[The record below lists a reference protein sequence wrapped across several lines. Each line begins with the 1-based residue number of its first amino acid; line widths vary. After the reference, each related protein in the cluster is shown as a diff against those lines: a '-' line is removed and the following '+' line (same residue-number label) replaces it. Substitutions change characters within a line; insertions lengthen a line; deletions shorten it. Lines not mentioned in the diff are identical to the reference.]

1 MRYALP
7 LVLFAAVLVFLG
19 VGLQRDP
26 SLVPSPLIGKPFP
39 QFKLTTLHDQA
50 VELDADLTRG
60 GVTILN
66 VWASWCAACRDEHPL
81 LMSLDKSAGFRLV
94 GMNYKDQRDDGIAWL
109 ERHGNPYQVSLFDQH
124 GKLGLDLGVYG
135 VPETFVIDATGTIR
149 AKHVGPLDQVALNE
163 KILAVVQSLNTE

>member
-66 VWASWCAACRDEHPL
+66 VWASWCAA
-81 LMSLDKSAGFRLV
+81 
-94 GMNYKDQRDDGIAWL
+94 
-109 ERHGNPYQVSLFDQH
+109 
-124 GKLGLDLGVYG
+124 
-135 VPETFVIDATGTIR
+135 
-149 AKHVGPLDQVALNE
+149 
-163 KILAVVQSLNTE
+163 